1 MNIRTTTLVRS
12 TQASAFSLIETMV
25 AMGIIALVCMGLYA
39 GISAGFTVV
48 EESRENLRAT
58 QILLEKM
65 ETIRLYSWD
74 QVNSN
79 GFIPAT
85 FSAPFM
91 PGRTNAGTNNL
102 VYTGRVTVTDVGP
115 SATPFSSESYSNAMR
130 MVIVDLTWRSA
141 GRQHTRQMRTYLSR
155 YGLQNY
161 VY

>member
-1 MNIRTTTLVRS
+1 MNIRNTILTRS
-12 TQASAFSLIETMV
+12 NQASAFSLIETMV
-25 AMGIIALVCMGLYA
+25 ATGIVALVCLGLYA

-74 QVNSN
+74 QINSN
-79 GFIPAT
+79 GFIPGS

-91 PGRTNAGTNNL
+91 PGRTNSGTNNL
-102 VYTGRVTVTDVGP
+102 VYTGQVIVTDVGS
-115 SATPFSSESYSNAMR
+115 SATPFSAESYSNSMR
-130 MVIVDLTWRSA
+130 MVVVDLIWRSA
-141 GRQHTRQMRTYLSR
+141 GRQHSRQMRTYLSR